1 MKRWI
6 KGLLWVLG
14 AVVLVGIAL
23 FVMIY
28 ASMLPTKGAP
38 IGVYP
43 SPRTALLII
52 DIQEDF
58 TGPQAMKR
66 YRDGDRIVAASN
78 ALLTQ
83 AQAKGIPVVY
93 IRNVIDNPL
102 IALLAGGVNAPGTPG
117 TDMDRRLIQVPGART
132 FDKHR
137 SDAFS
142 NPTLDAWLRQNQ
154 VNHVLLTGLDAAY
167 CVNATTHGALNRGY
181 QVTLYPEAIA
191 TESGKSIADLAESW
205 KKAGAQVKTGTEM

>member
-6 KGLLWVLG
+6 KGVLWVLG
-14 AVVLVGIAL
+14 AVILVGIVL
-23 FVMIY
+23 FAMIY
-28 ASMLPTKGAP
+28 VSMLPTKGAP

-43 SPRTALLII
+43 SPRTALLVI
-52 DIQEDF
+52 DIQEDY
-58 TGPQAMKR
+58 TGPQAKKR
-66 YRDGDRIVAASN
+66 YRDGDRIVAAAN

-102 IALLAGGVNAPGTPG
+102 IALMAGGVNAPGTPG
-117 TDMDRRLIQVPGART
+117 IDMDRRLIQVAGART

-142 NPTLDAWLRQNQ
+142 NPALDAWLRQNQ

-167 CVNATTHGALNRGY
+167 CVNATTRGALNRGY

-191 TESGKSIADLAESW
+191 TESDKSMADLAESW
-205 KKAGAQVKTGTEM
+205 KKAGARVKDGTAM